1 MTIINGIEIDDITY
15 TVNEIKQAI
24 QLNEPL
30 SQKLHVI
37 AVISNPCLY
46 ATRYILMR
54 EFIQRMELDEPDVE
68 LYIVEMTYGSQKF
81 IITDSKNPKHLQLR
95 TETPLWHKENMI
107 NIGVQ
112 KLLPKNWKAFAWI
125 DSDLEFENSTW
136 AIDTLKVLNG
146 SKDIVQLFSHAVDM
160 DKQKL
165 TMSVFNSFGYQF
177 TKQNKYSGVGP
188 NFWHPGYAWACTRR
202 AYEKMHGLYDKSI
215 LGSGDHNMALSL
227 INNGQKSINVGA
239 HENYKQ
245 SINEYQK
252 RINGLRLGYIPGV
265 IRHYYHG
272 TKANRK
278 YSERWQILVSRQY
291 DPYIHVTYDKN
302 GILIPTSQFSD
313 ELKDDIYTYFA
324 ERNEDE

>member
-107 NIGVQ
+107 NLGVQ

-202 AYEKMHGLYDKSI
+202 AYEKMQGLYDKSI

-302 GILIPTSQFSD
+302 GILIPTSQFPD
-313 ELKDDIYTYFA
+313 KLKDDIYTYFA

>member
-15 TVNEIKQAI
+15 TINEIKQAI
-24 QLNEPL
+24 QFNEPL
-30 SQKLHVI
+30 EKKLHVI

-54 EFIQRMELDEPDVE
+54 EFIQRMELDEPNVE
-68 LYIVEMTYGSQKF
+68 LYIVELAYGSQKF

-95 TETPLWHKENMI
+95 TEVPLWHKENMI
-107 NIGVQ
+107 NLGVQ

-125 DSDLEFENSTW
+125 DSDLEFENNTW

-146 SKDIVQLFSHAVDM
+146 SKDIVQIYSHAVDM

-177 TKQNKYSGVGP
+177 TKQNKYSGVGA
-188 NFWHPGYAWACTRR
+188 NFWHPGYAWACTRK
-202 AYEKMHGLYDKSI
+202 AYEKMQGLFDKGI

-227 INNGQKSINVGA
+227 INNGLKSVNNNA
-239 HENYKQ
+239 HENYIQ
-245 SINEYQK
+245 SVIDYQK
-252 RINGLRLGYIPGV
+252 RVQGLRLGYIPGV
-265 IRHYYHG
+265 IRHHYHG

-278 YSERWQILVSRQY
+278 YSERWQILVSNQY
-291 DPYIHVTYDKN
+291 DPIIHITYDKN
-302 GILIPTSQFSD
+302 GIIIPTLCCPNK
-313 ELKDDIYTYFA
+313 LKDDIYNYFD